1 MTTPGK
7 ACWLFLLASCSTAAW
22 ARDGGH
28 SPSPLVSANPALI
41 IALHTHQEARA
52 ARLIRSGA
60 DVNERDK
67 FGRTPLEVATLKH
80 ISVPIIQS
88 LLDAGA
94 KVNSPGEHLTALGA
108 AIATCYAEVIPIL
121 LSEGADPSLPVGPG
135 HEVASE
141 YAVKYGCQAARDA
154 LAKQDTGD
162 PQQKAKHIEK

>member
-1 MTTPGK
+1 MPGK
-7 ACWLFLLASCSTAAW
+7 ACWLLLLASSSTTAW

-28 SPSPLVSANPALI
+28 SSAPGVSANPPLI
-41 IALHTHQEARA
+41 SALHTHHEARA

-80 ISVPIIQS
+80 ISLSVIRA

-108 AIATCYAEVIPIL
+108 AIATCYTEVIPML
-121 LSEGADPSLPVGPG
+121 LSAGANPSLPVGPG
-135 HEVASE
+135 HEVASD
-141 YAVKYGCQAARDA
+141 YAARYGCQAARDA
-154 LAKQDTGD
+154 LAKTKTGD
-162 PQQKAKHIEK
+162 PQQKARRLGK